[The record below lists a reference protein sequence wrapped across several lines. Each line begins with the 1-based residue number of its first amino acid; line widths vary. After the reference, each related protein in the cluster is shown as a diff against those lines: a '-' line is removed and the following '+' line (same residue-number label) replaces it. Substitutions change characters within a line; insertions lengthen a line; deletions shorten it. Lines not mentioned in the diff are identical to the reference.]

1 MCRLRLEQEA
11 EARSRLE
18 RELDLVS
25 RQKKELEHV
34 MQGVQC
40 TVYRSE
46 GGEAPYLVAKIGMRL
61 RKPADFKKV
70 GRTRTHAFTF
80 VQHRRTEIS

>member
-1 MCRLRLEQEA
+1 MNVLTYAIHTRLRLEQEA

-46 GGEAPYLVAKIGMRL
+46 GGEAPYLVAKIGTML
-61 RKPADFKKV
+61 SMSLNQA
-70 GRTRTHAFTF
+70 
-80 VQHRRTEIS
+80 